1 MTDYRL
7 AKERQRFE
15 CLILTTGSASTRH
28 GFVRLYDFFGGRE
41 RGGGTRP
48 PLLGALLP
56 LLYDLFRK

>member
-41 RGGGTRP
+41 RGGGDMTTSAGCIAAP
-48 PLLGALLP
+48 
-56 LLYDLFRK
+56 FV